1 MAKDFSNMK
10 ITFIGGGNMACALIG
25 GLLRQGYEADNLK
38 VVEISPG
45 ACEKITQEFNVAA
58 IDNLREGLPGC
69 DVLLL
74 AVKPQQLLKVAGE
87 LAPLLANQLVISIAA
102 GIRANDVSRWMR
114 GHERIVRAMPNTP
127 ALIGLGVTGLYALP
141 GVSLEE
147 KRHAEAILATV
158 GSTLWLEDE
167 ESLDALTAI
176 SGSGPAYV
184 FYFIES
190 MQQAAQ
196 ELGLDPAQAR
206 SLSLQ
211 TFLGASTL
219 AASGKEDAAT
229 LRARVTSPGGTT
241 ERAVRVLESKGVKSA
256 IIGAA
261 HAARLRSR
269 ELANEFGKT

>member
-1 MAKDFSNMK
+1 MK

-25 GLLRQGYEADNLK
+25 GLLRQGYEPDNMK
-38 VVEISPG
+38 VVEINCH
-45 ACEKITQEFNVAA
+45 AREKIKQEFNVAA
-58 IDNLREGLPGC
+58 VDSLSEGLDGC

-74 AVKPQQLLKVAGE
+74 AVKPQQLANVAGK
-87 LAPLLANQLVISIAA
+87 LALLLANQLVISIAA
-102 GIRANDVSRWMR
+102 GIRAGDLSRWMR
-114 GHERIVRAMPNTP
+114 GHGRIVRAMPNTP
-127 ALIGLGVTGLYALP
+127 ALIGLGVTGLYALS

-147 KRHAEAILATV
+147 RRHAEAILGAV
-158 GSTLWLEDE
+158 GSTLWLDDE
-167 ESLDALTAI
+167 ESLDGLTAI

-190 MQQAAQ
+190 LQHAAQ

-219 AASGKEDAAT
+219 AASGMEDAAT
-229 LRARVTSPGGTT
+229 LRRRVTSPGGTT
-241 ERAVRVLESKGVKSA
+241 ERAIGVLESKGVKNA
-256 IIGAA
+256 IIDAA
-261 HAARLRSR
+261 HAACLRSR

>member
-25 GLLRQGYEADNLK
+25 GLLRQGYEPDNLK
-38 VVEISPG
+38 VVEINPD
-45 ACEKITQEFNVAA
+45 AREKIKQEFNVAA
-58 IDNLREGLPGC
+58 IGDFRDGLAGC
-69 DVLLL
+69 DILLL
-74 AVKPQQLLKVAGE
+74 AVKPQQLSKVAGE

-102 GIRANDVSRWMR
+102 GIRANDLSRWMR

-127 ALIGLGVTGLYALP
+127 ALIGLGMTGLYALP
-141 GVSLEE
+141 GVNVEE
-147 KRHAEAILATV
+147 KRHAEAILAAV
-158 GSTLWLEDE
+158 GSTLWLGDE

-196 ELGLDPAQAR
+196 ELGLDPDQAR

-241 ERAVRVLESKGVKSA
+241 ERAVGVLESKDVKSA
-256 IIGAA
+256 IID
-261 HAARLRSR
+261 AARAARVRSR
-269 ELANEFGKT
+269 ELADEFGKT